1 MTDFTDDLD
10 FDDDDDFDPTT
21 GKPRRVLS
29 TLGVLAFLLRQWRR
43 RPVFFGGL
51 VLFTM
56 MATAADIFVPMA
68 AGMLIDSI
76 TNDRAD
82 PQGDAH
88 WLAFALF
95 ISLAAAVSIF
105 RQIAVRFEVRFSSAN
120 MADMTTQSFAKVQ
133 RFSLDWHANTFAGS
147 IVRRI
152 TRGMWAYDTVTATL
166 WFGLI
171 PSITVMVGLGVY
183 MAFTWPL
190 VGAYA
195 LTVTAIFMAASVWMS
210 VSYVRPQNLRSNA
223 VDSELGGA
231 VADAMT
237 GVATVKGFGAE
248 AREEERFSAL
258 AWRWRAETK
267 KTWLRFVNTWLVQMI
282 AILALQA
289 GLTGLLIRLWQNG
302 EATPGAVVFAITAF
316 LMMAGYMR
324 RFGEEVQNVQR
335 GLDEIQDIALYDM
348 LTEQIADKPG
358 APAFERGPGEI
369 VFDKVEFTYDGQTR
383 PLYSDFS
390 LTIAPGEKVALV
402 GPTGSGKSTFVKLVQ
417 RLYDVKAGAVR
428 IDGQDVRAVSQAS
441 LRRAVSIVPQDP
453 ALFHRSIAENIA
465 YGRPDASPAQIE
477 AAARRAHAH
486 DFIARL
492 PNAYDTL
499 VGERGVKLSGGER
512 QRVAIARAIL
522 ADAPILILDEATSS
536 LDNETEHEVQAA
548 MEAVMRGK
556 TAIVIAH
563 RLSTVRDAD
572 RILVF
577 NEGRVV
583 EQGTHAELIANDAG
597 VYARL
602 AQLG

>member
-1 MTDFTDDLD
+1 MTDFTDDYEI
-10 FDDDDDFDPTT
+10 DDDQHA
-21 GKPRRVLS
+21 PRRVLS

-43 RPVFFGGL
+43 RPVFFGCL
-51 VLFTM
+51 VVFTM
-56 MATAADIFVPMA
+56 MATLADIFVPVA
-68 AGMLIDSI
+68 AGMLIDAI
-76 TNDRAD
+76 TGEQAD
-82 PQGDAH
+82 PEGDAH
-88 WLAFALF
+88 WIAFALF
-95 ISLAAAVSIF
+95 LGLAAAVNIF
-105 RQIAVRFEVRFSSAN
+105 RQIAVRFEIRFSSAN
-120 MADMTTQSFAKVQ
+120 MADMTTEAFAKVQ

-171 PSITVMVGLGVY
+171 PSITVMIGLGVY

-195 LTVTAIFMAASVWMS
+195 LTVTAIFMGLSVWMS

-223 VDSELGGA
+223 IDSELGGA
-231 VADAMT
+231 VADAMG

-248 AREEERFSAL
+248 TREEARFHDL
-258 AWRWRAETK
+258 AWRWRTETK

-282 AILALQA
+282 AVLALQA
-289 GLTGLLIRLWQNG
+289 GLTGLLIRLWQSG
-302 EATPGAVVFAITAF
+302 EATPGSVVFAITAF

-335 GLDEIQDIALYDM
+335 GLDEIQDIALYDT
-348 LTEQIADKPG
+348 LNEQIADAPQAAEFTRG
-358 APAFERGPGEI
+358 AGEI
-369 VFDKVEFTYDGQTR
+369 VFDNVEFTYEGQDR
-383 PLYSDFS
+383 PLYTDFS
-390 LTIAPGEKVALV
+390 LRIAPGEKVALV

-417 RLYDVKAGAVR
+417 RLYDVNAGAVR
-428 IDGQDVRAVSQAS
+428 IDGQDVRAVAQAS
-441 LRRAVSIVPQDP
+441 LRQAVSIVPQDP

-465 YGRPDASPAQIE
+465 YARPEASRAEIE
-477 AAARRAHAH
+477 EAARRARAH

-492 PNAYDTL
+492 PNGYDTL

-577 NEGRVV
+577 NHGRVV
-583 EQGTHAELIANDAG
+583 EQGTHAELVANDQG

-602 AQLG
+602 AALGEG